1 MLFSFIELLPKAIN
15 KAYVLLYKVVK
26 QHFNLKLGILVYKK
40 IQYRAQILEKTSD
53 PLKNVQFKYF
63 TL

>member
-26 QHFNLKLGILVYKK
+26 QHFNLKLYNK
-40 IQYRAQILEKTSD
+40 IYYCAQIL
-53 PLKNVQFKYF
+53 
-63 TL
+63 